1 MTTEKIA
8 FIGCGRAT
16 RDLINGLVANNYDM
30 DLIQVSD
37 PSLSKLESLRDCYGM
52 QISLDNQEIVKN
64 ADIVIFAAKSQ
75 VMQEIAK
82 EISQD
87 VQAKRSLVISLS
99 TGIHEE
105 EFRNWLGGDVPIV
118 RGVINTPSAVFSGIG
133 GLFANEHVSQEQKNC
148 VESIFRSIGVTVWF
162 DDEKLLDVVSVLAVC
177 GPAYFFLLMEMLQ
190 NVTEGMGVD
199 KESARILI
207 LQTAFGASR
216 MALEANL
223 TPQELKDQIIS
234 PNGITEVA
242 VEYLENNNLREL
254 FKKATEEAKKRCE
267 VLSEILSHDE

>member
-1 MTTEKIA
+1 MVLKIA
-8 FIGCGRAT
+8 T
-16 RDLINGLVANNYDM
+16 
-30 DLIQVSD
+30 
-37 PSLSKLESLRDCYGM
+37 
-52 QISLDNQEIVKN
+52 
-64 ADIVIFAAKSQ
+64 
-75 VMQEIAK
+75 
-82 EISQD
+82 
-87 VQAKRSLVISLS
+87 
-99 TGIHEE
+99 
-105 EFRNWLGGDVPIV
+105 
-118 RGVINTPSAVFSGIG
+118 VFSGIG

-148 VESIFRSIGVTVWF
+148 VESIFRSIGVTIWF